1 MSESPLDSGVYSGHS
16 LYRVLTAL
24 CVALLLAFAWQLV
37 AKWDWGTLLFLLIAA
52 WTAVR
57 CAILMSSKIMIAAEH
72 LRVQVPLRTPREVEF
87 RQLAAVHEEGRGLKR
102 ILLLY
107 HPRNDAGIVT
117 TDVELTLELPAVND
131 HDALL
136 AVLLAK
142 VPI

>member
-1 MSESPLDSGVYSGHS
+1 MTDSQGYSGHS

-24 CVALLLAFAWQLV
+24 CVLLTLAFAWQLV
-37 AKWDWGTLLFLLIAA
+37 TSWDWGTLLFLLISA

-57 CAILMSSKIMIAAEH
+57 CAILMSSKIMIAADR

-102 ILLLY
+102 ILVLY

-117 TDVELTLELPAVND
+117 TDEELTLELPAVND
-131 HDALL
+131 HNALL
-136 AVLLAK
+136 AALQARVST
-142 VPI
+142 